1 MSQKLTEL
9 LIGIV
14 ACALVPT
21 AGHAQSADEGLG
33 ETLVTATRT
42 GDSKV
47 QATPMAVT
55 VLSADALS
63 AAGVVNTQDLVA
75 LTPNLNI
82 AQSQNAP
89 EIYIRGVGTNNVFNG
104 SDPDVTTQLDGVYIS
119 RPYAQLTDYLDV
131 QRIEVLRGPQGTLY
145 GRNAVGGTINIISRL
160 PTNYLSA
167 QALIEAGDYSRVHAQ
182 SYVSGP
188 LMPGVVDASIAAD
201 YLRHSAY
208 VNNINPGHEGVN
220 NANHGGVKGQLLIT
234 PNEQLQLI
242 TRLDYSLANERQDS
256 YDHLLV
262 PWPHSPL
269 ANSTIGDYHKIAIDG
284 PQNARTEVW
293 GVAEEINYRLNA
305 HLSLKSLTSFRGSD
319 YLLYSD
325 ADGTE
330 LPQNLTFVA
339 DNDHVVTQEFD
350 LTGNYDRVRAV
361 AGLFYLHESDLT
373 HVAATVP
380 PIAGVTPATSSFLAK
395 ANPIGTIRSE
405 AAFVQGTYD
414 ILETLHLTAGI
425 RYTQDKKSVD
435 QTYYRTSLNP
445 ATPGQSF
452 PGFPFVGSGERTFSA
467 PTPKFGLD
475 WQITP
480 AAMLYASV
488 TRGWKSGG
496 TNYAAANVAA
506 LTFAPE
512 RLLAYESGL
521 KTDWLD
527 HRLRLNVT
535 GFDYIYDDLQVQ
547 SLIGPGN
554 TAIANAANAKITGV
568 EFESMAKP
576 ISNLVLT
583 VNYSILHANYD
594 RFTNA
599 AVPGA
604 LGPYLVGNPNYNAAT
619 HTYNASG
626 NQLNDAPRS
635 SYTLSAEYDQPIW
648 TGKAF
653 ARAEDFWQGKVF
665 FDPSN
670 SPYQE
675 QRSYSLLNLS
685 VGYTDTKGVW
695 TAQLMA
701 RNLRNTQYL
710 TTVAANGV
718 EPAGLAGPPR
728 TISVQFTKNWSAKP
742 E

>member
-1 MSQKLTEL
+1 MSQKFGVL
-9 LIGIV
+9 LIGVAAYVIV
-14 ACALVPT
+14 PV
-21 AGHAQSADEGLG
+21 AGRAQSADEGLS
-33 ETLVTATRT
+33 EIVVTATRT
-42 GDSKV
+42 GDSKA
-47 QATPMAVT
+47 QATPLSVT
-55 VLSADALS
+55 VLSADALGT
-63 AAGVVNTQDLVA
+63 AGVVNTQDLVA
-75 LTPNLNI
+75 LTPNLNVS
-82 AQSQNAP
+82 QSQNAP

-104 SDPDVTTQLDGVYIS
+104 SDPDVTTQMDGVYIS

-160 PTNYLSA
+160 PTDYLSD
-167 QALIEAGDYSRVHAQ
+167 QELIEAGNYSLVRAQ
-182 SYVSGP
+182 TYVSGP
-188 LMPGVVDASIAAD
+188 LMPGVLDASIAAD
-201 YLRHSAY
+201 YLRHGDY
-208 VNNINPGHEGVN
+208 VNNINPGYEGVN
-220 NANHGGVKGQLLIT
+220 NGNHGGVKGQILFT

-242 TRLDYSLANERQDS
+242 TRLDYSLAIERQDA
-256 YDHLLV
+256 YDHLLA

-269 ANSTIGDYHKIAIDG
+269 ANSTIGNYHDIAIDG
-284 PQNARTEVW
+284 PQHVRTEVW
-293 GVAEEINYRLNA
+293 GAAEEINYRLTDK
-305 HLSLKSLTSFRGSD
+305 LSVKSLTSFRGSD
-319 YLLYSD
+319 YLLYND

-330 LPQNLTFVA
+330 LPQNLTFAA

-350 LTGNYDRVRAV
+350 VIGDFDRVRAV
-361 AGLFYLHESDLT
+361 AGLYYLHESDLT
-373 HVAATVP
+373 HVIATVP
-380 PIAGVTPATSSFLAK
+380 PIAGVTPAPASFMA
-395 ANPIGTIRSE
+395 AADPVGTVRSE

-414 ILETLHLTAGI
+414 IVDTLHLTAGI
-425 RYTQDKKSVD
+425 RYTQDKKSLD

-445 ATPGQSF
+445 ATLGHSF

-467 PTPKFGLD
+467 PTPKVGLD
-475 WQITP
+475 WQVRP
-480 AAMLYASV
+480 VAMLYASV

-512 RLLAYESGL
+512 KLLAYESGL

-554 TAIANAANAKITGV
+554 TAIGNAANAKITGV

-583 VNYSILHANYD
+583 ANYSILHANYD
-594 RFTNA
+594 TFTNA

-635 SYTLSAEYDQPIW
+635 SYTLSAEYDQPIR
-648 TGKAF
+648 TGKLF
-653 ARAEDFWQGKVF
+653 ARVQDFWQGKVF

-701 RNLRNTQYL
+701 RNLRNAQYL
-710 TTVAANGV
+710 TTIAANGV

-728 TISVQFTKNWSAKP
+728 TISVELTKSLSAKP
-742 E
+742 

>member
-1 MSQKLTEL
+1 MSQNLTVL
-9 LIGIV
+9 FTCIAV
-14 ACALVPT
+14 NALVPI
-21 AGHAQSADEGLG
+21 AGRAQSADEGLG
-33 ETLVTATRT
+33 EIIVTATRT

-47 QATPMAVT
+47 QTTPMSVT

-63 AAGVVNTQDLVA
+63 AAGVVNTQNLVA
-75 LTPNLNI
+75 LTPNLTI

-104 SDPDVTTQLDGVYIS
+104 SDPDVTTQLDGIYIS
-119 RPYAQLTDYLDV
+119 RPYAQLADYLDV
-131 QRIEVLRGPQGTLY
+131 QRVEVLRGPQGTLY

-160 PTNYLSA
+160 PADYLSG
-167 QALIEAGDYSRVHAQ
+167 QALIEAGDYSLMHAKT
-182 SYVSGP
+182 YVSGP
-188 LMPGVVDASIAAD
+188 LVPGVLNFSIAAD
-201 YLRHSAY
+201 YLRHDDY
-208 VNNINPGHEGVN
+208 VNNINPGHQGVN
-220 NANHGGVKGQLLIT
+220 NANHGGTKAQLLFT
-234 PNEQLQLI
+234 PSEQWQLI
-242 TRLDYSLANERQDS
+242 TRLDFSLANERQDA

-269 ANSTIGDYHKIAIDG
+269 ANSTIGDYHEVAING
-284 PQNARTEVW
+284 PQSARTEVW
-293 GVAEEINYRLNA
+293 GAAEEINYSLTRNF
-305 HLSLKSLTSFRGSD
+305 SLKSLTSFRGSD
-319 YLLYSD
+319 YQLYSD

-330 LPQNLTFVA
+330 LPQNLNFVA

-350 LTGNYDRVRAV
+350 ATGNFDRVRAV
-361 AGLFYLHESDLT
+361 AGLYYLHESDLT
-373 HVAATVP
+373 HVSATVP
-380 PIAGVTPATSSFLAK
+380 PIVGVTPALSSFLAA

-414 ILETLHLTAGI
+414 ILDTLHLTAGI
-425 RYTQDKKSVD
+425 RYTRDTKSVD

-452 PGFPFVGSGERTFSA
+452 PGFPFVGTGERTFSA
-467 PTPKFGLD
+467 PTPKVGLD
-475 WQITP
+475 WQVTP
-480 AAMLYASV
+480 VAMLYASM

-512 RLLAYESGL
+512 RLLAYETGL

-535 GFDYIYDDLQVQ
+535 GFDYIYDNLQVQ

-554 TAIANAANAKITGV
+554 TAIGNAANAKITGV

-576 ISNLVLT
+576 IPNVILT
-583 VNYSILHANYD
+583 ANYSILHANYD
-594 RFTNA
+594 TFTNA

-604 LGPYLVGNPNYNAAT
+604 LGPYLAGNPNYNAAT

-626 NQLNDAPRS
+626 NRLNDAPRS

-653 ARAEDFWQGKVF
+653 ARVEDYWQDKVF

-675 QRSYSLLNLS
+675 QRAYSLVNVS
-685 VGYTDTKGVW
+685 FGYSDTKDGW
-695 TAQLMA
+695 TAQLIA

-710 TTVAANGV
+710 TTIAANGV
-718 EPAGLAGPPR
+718 VPAGLAGPPR
-728 TISVQFTKNWSAKP
+728 TISVQFTKSWSAKP